1 MQQQGENAHIHTK
14 IHLEAGM
21 NMFLCSLEHVD
32 ANRPTIGSLSKMLLV
47 VFNQPM
53 QEGFVCI
60 NA

>member
-14 IHLEAGM
+14 VYLKTGM
-21 NMFLCSLEHVD
+21 NMSIGCLEHVD
-32 ANRPTIGSLSKMLLV
+32 ANRSTIGSLSKMLLV